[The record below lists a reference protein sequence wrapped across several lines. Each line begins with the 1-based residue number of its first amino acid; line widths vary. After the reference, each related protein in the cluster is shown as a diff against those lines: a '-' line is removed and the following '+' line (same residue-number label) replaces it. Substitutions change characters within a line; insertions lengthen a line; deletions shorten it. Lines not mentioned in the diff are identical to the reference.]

1 MKSFAA
7 RLTSFDK
14 PNFVLRT
21 ISAVL
26 GFFALAYTQTKTMA
40 DHVAGYNAVAV
51 SKTNLAVI
59 DGVTFPEGEHF
70 IVSAIKMYDGANAA
84 LLSTDFTEGV
94 LDALTKHGKLTIT
107 NNGSIV
113 LKELPL
119 TVFSPNNQDDK
130 GIFSLLKPIVWK
142 GNTALTASITFPTAP
157 TTANQNIRIELI
169 GMKLI

>member
-21 ISAVL
+21 MAAVL
-26 GFFALAYTQTKTMA
+26 GFFSLAYTQTKVMA

-51 SKTNLAVI
+51 SKTNVAVI
-59 DGVTFPEGEHF
+59 DAQTFPEGEHF
-70 IVSAIKMYDGANAA
+70 IISAIKMYDGASATLA
-84 LLSTDFTEGV
+84 STDFTEGV

-107 NNGSIV
+107 NNGSVV
-113 LKELPL
+113 LKDLPL

-130 GIFSLLKPIVWK
+130 GIFSLLKPIIWK
-142 GNTALTASITFPTAP
+142 GNTALSANIVFGTAP
-157 TTANQNIRIELI
+157 TTANQNVRIELI